1 MEVLVGEQGRPVG
14 QEDKLVGQEGNQSS
28 QVDTLVDFAV
38 TCLDCYMN
46 IKWT

>member
-1 MEVLVGEQGRPVG
+1 MEVLVGELGRLP
-14 QEDKLVGQEGNQSS
+14 GQEGNQFSRA
-28 QVDTLVDFAV
+28 DTLVDFAV